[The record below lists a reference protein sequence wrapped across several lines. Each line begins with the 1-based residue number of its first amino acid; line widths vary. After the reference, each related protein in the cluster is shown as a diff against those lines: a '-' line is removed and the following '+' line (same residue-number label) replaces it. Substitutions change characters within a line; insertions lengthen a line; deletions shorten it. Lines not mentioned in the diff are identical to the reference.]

1 MRPLLLLPLLVLAD
15 GLGCRLALDAPPRPA
30 VVHRRAAAPSFRRRS
45 PSPLALFGLG
55 ADDKKTADA
64 ESDQRLLDALFGDD
78 PAEVWAEIAAENE
91 LLEELGVRPEPAQ
104 PPAQGD
110 DDDDNEPET
119 KPDEGVENE

>member
-64 ESDQRLLDALFGDD
+64 ESDQRLLDALFG
-78 PAEVWAEIAAENE
+78 ESAAETE
-91 LLEELGVRPEPAQ
+91 VAEE
-104 PPAQGD
+104 
-110 DDDDNEPET
+110 ET
-119 KPDEGVENE
+119 GRQALVVARRRREVGGSTGPKP